1 MTDKS
6 KIKLK
11 KQLDSLASEN
21 ISISDLQTILE
32 SGPARH
38 LVIGPSGFEVIFV
51 KPKRVYG
58 WNPSDP
64 RTAIACLVAVGE
76 YEPIETHLL
85 KAIANRSQV
94 VIDVGANVGYYAVE
108 LGKVMG
114 DFSRLLAIEPVRE
127 SFQQLERNVKL
138 NELNDRVNMYM
149 TAVGSIEGT
158 AEIFIPETSGSSA
171 ASTRNLH
178 NEENHS
184 SQIVPVTTIDAIMS
198 SSGLDK
204 CDLIKIDVEGAE
216 LMVLQGAIGTIKKH
230 KPVIFAEL
238 LRKWSSHFSYN
249 PNSVLE
255 LLAGFGYQCW
265 GVSSIYRK
273 IEEFTEKDEETNF
286 VFVHESDPLGVIG
299 LLD

>member
-1 MTDKS
+1 MF
-6 KIKLK
+6 
-11 KQLDSLASEN
+11 EM
-21 ISISDLQTILE
+21 QTILAR
-32 SGPARH
+32 GPSRQ
-38 LVIGPSGFEVIFV
+38 LVIGPSGFEVTFV
-51 KPKRVYG
+51 NPKRVYG

-94 VIDVGANVGYYAVE
+94 VIDVGSNVGYYAVE

-114 DFSRLLAIEPVRE
+114 SFSRLLAIEPVLE
-127 SFQQLERNVKL
+127 SFKQLQRNVQL
-138 NELNDRVNMYM
+138 NELNDRVNMFM
-149 TAVGSIEGT
+149 TAVGSSEGT

-184 SQIVPVTTIDAIMS
+184 SQIVHVTTVDAIMS

-216 LMVLQGAIGTIKKH
+216 LMVLQGATRTIKKH

-249 PNSVLE
+249 PNSVLQ

-265 GVSSIYRK
+265 GVSSSYRK
-273 IEEFTEKDEETNF
+273 IEEFTENDEETNF
-286 VFVHESDPLGVIG
+286 IFIHESDPLGVIG
-299 LLD
+299 LVD